1 MYIKRIKNMH
11 KKKRIK
17 NKKRVLYDIPTH
29 PKKKK
34 KKEKASKSE
43 TKSTVAVLL

>member
-34 KKEKASKSE
+34 KKRKSQ
-43 TKSTVAVLL
+43 

>member
-34 KKEKASKSE
+34 KKKASKSE